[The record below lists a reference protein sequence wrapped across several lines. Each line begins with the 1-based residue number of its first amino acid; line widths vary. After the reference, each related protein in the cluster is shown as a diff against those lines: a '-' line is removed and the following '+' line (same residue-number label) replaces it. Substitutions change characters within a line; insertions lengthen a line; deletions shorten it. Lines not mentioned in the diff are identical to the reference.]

1 MFNMICQYL
10 SNCTRANVSCGFNK
24 YKNIKSWAL
33 RLGFEILR
41 KELVVTL
48 RLRVLPSDL
57 NSRDVWHLVTMW
69 HVTYDSGVTCVADMA
84 PTLTRVSWHVMM
96 LVCSTSPRVEPVI
109 PGWNPLTVPVPTS
122 PMVWWWQ
129 VNCHSYYNT
138 NYHDEGDPSQWGTA
152 CATVHCDY

>member
-1 MFNMICQYL
+1 MSISVKL
-10 SNCTRANVSCGFNK
+10 HKGNVSCGINK

-57 NSRDVWHLVTMW
+57 NSRDALTSGHMWDMW
-69 HVTYDSGVTCVADMA
+69 HT
-84 PTLTRVSWHVMM
+84 TLVSHVSLIWRQHWPGVSWHVMM
-96 LVCSTSPRVEPVI
+96 LVWSTSPRVEPII

-152 CATVHCDY
+152 SATVHCDY